1 LDEKEILILSP
12 YDNFVYALKAETTKR
27 QYPNRLDRF
36 LSFIGLEGS
45 IQEKCNRLFEIS
57 KSKEVLHLHLIRF
70 INSQKIRI
78 QNKEISEAT
87 LSNYIKAIKLFCSM
101 NDVMVN
107 WKKIS
112 KGIPP
117 QKSYS
122 DDRIPTMGEIHR
134 LLEHPDRR
142 IKPIVLVMISS
153 GIRVGSWD
161 YLQWKHVVPI
171 ERDDSVVAAKLII
184 KNTKINNRTY
194 YSFITPE
201 AYQSLKDWMDF
212 RSLHGEEITEESWL
226 MRDTWQKIDRRGN
239 SGIGLA
245 KYTKKMGSLSIK
257 NMIYDAWKIQG
268 IRTKLVSG
276 NKRHEF
282 KSTHGFRKMFETK
295 CQKVMNHNNIK
306 ILMDHSLGESQ
317 NYHRPSVEDLLEDY
331 LNAIDLLTINEENK
345 LRRKVETLQ
354 IEKSQYDKL
363 VAQIATSDKSHQE
376 QIDRI
381 IYLMQENPKL
391 ANVKKEILKKI

>member
-1 LDEKEILILSP
+1 
-12 YDNFVYALKAETTKR
+12 
-27 QYPNRLDRF
+27 
-36 LSFIGLEGS
+36 
-45 IQEKCNRLFEIS
+45 
-57 KSKEVLHLHLIRF
+57 
-70 INSQKIRI
+70 
-78 QNKEISEAT
+78 
-87 LSNYIKAIKLFCSM
+87 
-101 NDVMVN
+101 
-107 WKKIS
+107 
-112 KGIPP
+112 
-117 QKSYS
+117 
-122 DDRIPTMGEIHR
+122 
-134 LLEHPDRR
+134 
-142 IKPIVLVMISS
+142 
-153 GIRVGSWD
+153 
-161 YLQWKHVVPI
+161 
-171 ERDDSVVAAKLII
+171 
-184 KNTKINNRTY
+184 
-194 YSFITPE
+194 
-201 AYQSLKDWMDF
+201 MDF

-245 KYTKKMGSLSIK
+245 KYPKKMGSLSIK

-381 IYLMQENPKL
+381 IYLMQENPRL